1 VIVLIVLLQFLLTAA
16 ACFGLWRLWRARA
29 GRGRASSIIATGF
42 LIRALLGQI
51 LFWISWLR
59 LPVARSLQLGNGF
72 WFFAIDGPGYLN
84 YSNELIE
91 HGLNAIVFISDGYRS
106 RTYVQAFTTFVA
118 AFGVVASVALLFNCA
133 AYLLTC
139 AIIVR
144 LGSRDPRAELARLVA
159 LAAVALGPGTILWS
173 LQPLKD
179 TYFTLLIVAL
189 IWVFFLWQEMW
200 REDAA
205 PKWRRLMAY
214 AAAMLLLVYEI
225 GGVRWYFAVIVWGLL
240 IVFFTLAALPAHS
253 RPRALLI
260 SALLFVLLG
269 QAVRLGGSA
278 DISWPIRRVLA
289 PWTLKTLPW
298 TPSAVPALIVESRG
312 GFEHT
317 HGATAIAEGPVLFSP
332 PLPPQSRSGK
342 KAAALQPIVPTL
354 VTGFSA
360 MFIPR
365 TLAQAIGLVRIGGGR
380 GFWSF
385 VEIDTLVF
393 DAVVLFALVFCARA
407 LRSYA
412 RTTPLFIL
420 LVLVFVM
427 TAGPMMYIVS
437 NFGTLF
443 RLRQMLYI
451 IAAILPLTLGSRSW
465 IAVVLRPDPLR
476 WDLARLSKVIPDANP
491 LGRAAPAGAQTRV
504 SVPH

>member
-1 VIVLIVLLQFLLTAA
+1 
-16 ACFGLWRLWRARA
+16 
-29 GRGRASSIIATGF
+29 
-42 LIRALLGQI
+42 
-51 LFWISWLR
+51 
-59 LPVARSLQLGNGF
+59 
-72 WFFAIDGPGYLN
+72 
-84 YSNELIE
+84 
-91 HGLNAIVFISDGYRS
+91 
-106 RTYVQAFTTFVA
+106 
-118 AFGVVASVALLFNCA
+118 
-133 AYLLTC
+133 
-139 AIIVR
+139 
-144 LGSRDPRAELARLVA
+144 
-159 LAAVALGPGTILWS
+159 
-173 LQPLKD
+173 
-179 TYFTLLIVAL
+179 
-189 IWVFFLWQEMW
+189 
-200 REDAA
+200 
-205 PKWRRLMAY
+205 
-214 AAAMLLLVYEI
+214 
-225 GGVRWYFAVIVWGLL
+225 L

-289 PWTLKTLPW
+289 PWMLKTLPW
-298 TPSAVPALIVESRG
+298 TPSAVPALIVKSRG

-317 HGATAIAEGPVLFSP
+317 PGATAIAEGPVLAPLALPPPPPQSRSERKGAVLRPVVPALIVESRGGFERTPGAIAEGPVPALISP
-332 PLPPQSRSGK
+332 PLPPQTRSGEK
-342 KAAALQPIVPTL
+342 VAALRPVGPTL
-354 VTGFSA
+354 VTGFAA

-407 LRSYA
+407 LRTYA

-443 RLRQMLYI
+443 RLRQMLYL
-451 IAAILPLTLGSRSW
+451 IAAVVPLTMGWRSS
-465 IAVVLRPDPLR
+465 DPMR
-476 WDLARLSKVIPDANP
+476 WDLARLSKVIPDENTLTEAGLTEWETSLP
-491 LGRAAPAGAQTRV
+491 PA
-504 SVPH
+504 